1 MFTIVAADLVEGLPP
16 EPRSRQVRP
25 ETLWEVCVL
34 ADLNFVALTGFSTR
48 EPALRQKSSGQV
60 KAEFS
65 FEVDRPFM
73 RANGKPVSD
82 LFLVD
87 AWQELGEWVME
98 NVSAGTR
105 LLVIGTLNKESY
117 TSHGSREHMTIVKA
131 KYIRLADGSSALDN
145 GGQFDGLKDDCW
157 SEDLLLSAVALI
169 EESIRNGEGFA
180 CPSGDSAPAETEA
193 ATVAGES

>member
-1 MFTIVAADLVEGLPP
+1 MWRGLYPGVALFNCGGAWWRIFASFSPP
-16 EPRSRQVRP
+16 SGDRMQ
-25 ETLWEVCVL
+25 EVYCV

-73 RANGKPVSD
+73 RANGEPVSD

-98 NVSAGTR
+98 NVTAGMR
-105 LLVIGTLNKESY
+105 LFIVGTLNKESY
-117 TSHGSREHMTIVKA
+117 NSHGGREHMTIVKA
-131 KYIRLADGSSALDN
+131 KYIREATGAVAAKTEELSGLRDDTWDADLMLG
-145 GGQFDGLKDDCW
+145 
-157 SEDLLLSAVALI
+157 AVALI
-169 EESIRNGEGFA
+169 EEAIRDEQQ
-180 CPSGDSAPAETEA
+180 SAQVDTIGA
-193 ATVAGES
+193 ATA

>member
-1 MFTIVAADLVEGLPP
+1 M
-16 EPRSRQVRP
+16 
-25 ETLWEVCVL
+25 

-73 RANGKPVSD
+73 RANGEPVSD

-98 NVSAGTR
+98 HVTAGTR
-105 LLVIGTLNKESY
+105 LFIVGTLNKEGY
-117 TSHGSREHMTIVKA
+117 NSHGGREHMTIVKA
-131 KYIRLADGSSALDN
+131 KYIRLASGAVSARTEELI
-145 GGQFDGLKDDCW
+145 GLRQDTWDT
-157 SEDLLLSAVALI
+157 DLLLAAVALI
-169 EESIRNGEGFA
+169 DEAIREGRT
-180 CPSGDSAPAETEA
+180 SVDVGTVNA
-193 ATVAGES
+193 ANA

>member
-1 MFTIVAADLVEGLPP
+1 M
-16 EPRSRQVRP
+16 
-25 ETLWEVCVL
+25 

-73 RANGKPVSD
+73 RANGEPVSD

-98 NVSAGTR
+98 NVTAGTR
-105 LLVIGTLNKESY
+105 LFIVGTLNKESY
-117 TSHGSREHMTIVKA
+117 NSHGGREHMTIVKA
-131 KYIRLADGSSALDN
+131 KYIRTASGAVAAKTEELT
-145 GGQFDGLKDDCW
+145 GLRQDTW
-157 SEDLLLSAVALI
+157 NADLLLAAVALI
-169 EESIRNGEGFA
+169 DEAIREGQA
-180 CPSGDSAPAETEA
+180 SADVDAVSA
-193 ATVAGES
+193 ANA